1 MRTWIVV
8 SGALIA
14 AGVAIFLYK
23 VLVLGYPLSVADAPG
38 TWRVDI
44 VVTATG
50 KGSRAVIDIP
60 LPRPSGYQRILTE
73 EVHSDQLRF
82 NIAEG
87 QDGGDRRGRW
97 HGRLD
102 GSAALSYQVTLEATP
117 YGRPVPPNEA
127 AAKYPDSVA
136 NYLAPSP
143 AVQQTDPA
151 IVALGK
157 ELLLATKN
165 KTALAHGIFAF
176 VSGEIGSL
184 NSIAPMD
191 AVTVVRE
198 GRGNAL
204 GRARLFCAL
213 ARGNGLPCRVMG
225 GIALIDGRADQFIYW
240 NEVYLGGGWVP
251 YDVIGAHAGS
261 LPADRVSLG
270 PVNGAELIRAENL
283 SSLSFRFDVQS
294 ELETYTE
301 LVNRRRANSQHWL
314 DRVSLL
320 FLPVQQQHALRILL
334 LVPLGALAM
343 CVLRNIAG
351 LRTFGM
357 FMPVLIALAFT
368 GTGLVWGTL
377 FLLLIIGFAL
387 LSRLWI
393 QRLYLLLAARIAFI
407 LTCVILLMVALF
419 IIGARLDM
427 PTGGVGAFPFVIMT
441 MIVERISVGLE
452 EEGLANTLRRLGATL
467 ASIYVTYGVIHA
479 QGLQTLFLIYPE
491 LLLIILGLLVAV
503 GRYTGYRL
511 TELIRFRELA
521 DVSRSADP
529 PPPTDASPR
538 V

>member
-151 IVALGK
+151 IIALGK
-157 ELLLATKN
+157 ELLLSTKN

-270 PVNGAELIRAENL
+270 PVLLVGPSTADSRCRRRCRHARSHSPVRSSRSSCGRSRAHGAGVALEQVGKGPTARRHASQRRELMTRPRALTPQRQQSRREGEHQQRIQCLEPCRWNH
-283 SSLSFRFDVQS
+283 SLSADASIHICIRPQRDGVA
-294 ELETYTE
+294 Y
-301 LVNRRRANSQHWL
+301 
-314 DRVSLL
+314 
-320 FLPVQQQHALRILL
+320 L
-334 LVPLGALAM
+334 LV
-343 CVLRNIAG
+343 C
-351 LRTFGM
+351 
-357 FMPVLIALAFT
+357 
-368 GTGLVWGTL
+368 
-377 FLLLIIGFAL
+377 
-387 LSRLWI
+387 
-393 QRLYLLLAARIAFI
+393 AAKDDDHQHH
-407 LTCVILLMVALF
+407 
-419 IIGARLDM
+419 GK
-427 PTGGVGAFPFVIMT
+427 
-441 MIVERISVGLE
+441 
-452 EEGLANTLRRLGATL
+452 
-467 ASIYVTYGVIHA
+467 
-479 QGLQTLFLIYPE
+479 Q
-491 LLLIILGLLVAV
+491 
-503 GRYTGYRL
+503 
-511 TELIRFRELA
+511 
-521 DVSRSADP
+521 
-529 PPPTDASPR
+529 
-538 V
+538 